1 MFIETWLVVYTA
13 MSSLMC
19 CAVII
24 WMINFSDTP
33 FDGSTLLTAFM
44 FGIMWPA
51 TITVLAIAWAMH
63 AVLRLTGMWR

>member
-1 MFIETWLVVYTA
+1 MFIENGMVVYFA
-13 MSSLMC
+13 MSFLVC
-19 CAVII
+19 CAVMI
-24 WMINFSDTP
+24 WMINFSNTP